1 MRATLE
7 EEGNTMAD
15 QQHLAVLKQGVAAW
29 NTWRRQHPE
38 ILPDLS
44 EADLSEADLGGCA
57 GYI

>member
-1 MRATLE
+1 
-7 EEGNTMAD
+7 MAD

-44 EADLSEADLGGCA
+44 EADLGEADLGGA
-57 GYI
+57 DFI